1 MTALTDEDKRVA
13 RNRQEKRYRDEQARK
28 QYHER
33 EHLRG
38 EIKSRKYIRVI
49 DDVVDLLKAGREPV
63 FEDGVT
69 GFRELDRTRQAGL
82 KAAAELS
89 LRMLSKTMPDLK
101 QIELRADVTQEV
113 LPQAVTFTVI
123 RPNEEEEMA
132 G

>member
-1 MTALTDEDKRVA
+1 MSALNEEDKRVA

-49 DDVVDLLKAGREPV
+49 DEVVDMLKAGREPV

-69 GFRELDRTRQAGL
+69 GFRELDRTWCNRLPGAGPYPTG
-82 KAAAELS
+82 
-89 LRMLSKTMPDLK
+89 R
-101 QIELRADVTQEV
+101 
-113 LPQAVTFTVI
+113 PQ
-123 RPNEEEEMA
+123 
-132 G
+132 GCC